1 MKKFIT
7 LLATG
12 FYSGNIRNI
21 PGTMGSIVGLIIYF
35 MTYNYVGLYIFL
47 VIALVFLGVL
57 VTNQAEKQF
66 NSTDDQR
73 IVFDE
78 IVGMMVA
85 MMLIP
90 PTIFFVLAGFVLFR
104 IFDIFKPYPIS
115 YLQTLPGGIGIMAD
129 DVAAGIVV
137 NFILQIIK
145 IMIQS

>member
-1 MKKFIT
+1 
-7 LLATG
+7 
-12 FYSGNIRNI
+12 
-21 PGTMGSIVGLIIYF
+21 MGSIVGLIIYF
-35 MTYNYVGLYIFL
+35 MTYDYVGLYIFL
-47 VIALVFLGVL
+47 VTASILLGVL
-57 VTNQAEKQF
+57 VTSQAEKQF
-66 NSTDDQR
+66 NSSDDQR

-90 PTIFFVLAGFVLFR
+90 PTLFFVLAGFVLFR

-129 DVAAGIVV
+129 DVAAGIIV

-145 IMIQS
+145 IMI